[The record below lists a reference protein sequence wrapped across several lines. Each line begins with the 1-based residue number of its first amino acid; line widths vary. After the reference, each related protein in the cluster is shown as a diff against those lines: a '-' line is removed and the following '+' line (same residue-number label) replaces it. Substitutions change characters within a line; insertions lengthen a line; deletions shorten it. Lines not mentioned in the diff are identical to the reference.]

1 LPILLFRKDVG
12 EPMIRTVV
20 LLALVLTFAACKKE
34 QEPTPEP
41 VVEQVEVVR
50 PEEQDPDRRGR
61 RRAARAQEQAAQE
74 QAAQEQAAQEQAAQ
88 EQAAQEQAAQEQAQA
103 EQAGSQAEQAAA
115 QVGGE
120 PDPVNPATADQADQQ
135 AAAQAGEQV
144 PVQPQEQ
151 APAQAQEQAQQQA
164 PGPQIAQ
171 APVQAGPDG
180 SQPVA
185 QAGRPSLR
193 QPEAGAPALPD
204 LRLLLTINDIKELA
218 SSKVNLRRVP
228 LVGIEPSPKVDS
240 IMYAPVKGNKYGVGL
255 QVFREDSAVFTRD
268 RFNSMLASYPSAVEI
283 AAIAGRTFF
292 AYRDDLLYIGFIL
305 PAKNL
310 VFVLSCSRSI
320 CNSDSLYELAKKV
333 SSRSNNL

>member
-1 LPILLFRKDVG
+1 MPILLFRKDVG

-61 RRAARAQEQAAQE
+61 RGAAR
-74 QAAQEQAAQEQAAQ
+74 AQEQAAQEQAAQ

-115 QVGGE
+115 QVGEE
-120 PDPVNPATADQADQQ
+120 PDPVNPATADQPDQQ

-144 PVQPQEQ
+144 PAQPQEQPQEQ
-151 APAQAQEQAQQQA
+151 AQEQA

-171 APVQAGPDG
+171 APAQVGPDG

>member
-1 LPILLFRKDVG
+1 MPILLFRKDVG

-61 RRAARAQEQAAQE
+61 RGAAR
-74 QAAQEQAAQEQAAQ
+74 AQEQAAQEQAAQ

-115 QVGGE
+115 QVGEE
-120 PDPVNPATADQADQQ
+120 PDPVNPATADQPDQQ

-144 PVQPQEQ
+144 PAQPQEQPQEQ
-151 APAQAQEQAQQQA
+151 AQEQA

-171 APVQAGPDG
+171 APAQVGPDG

-292 AYRDDLLYIGFIL
+292 AYRDDLLYVGFIL

>member
-1 LPILLFRKDVG
+1 
-12 EPMIRTVV
+12 MIRTVV

-74 QAAQEQAAQEQAAQ
+74 QAAQEQVAQEQAAQ
-88 EQAAQEQAAQEQAQA
+88 EQAAQEQAQVEQAQA

-120 PDPVNPATADQADQQ
+120 PDPVNPVTADQADQQ

-151 APAQAQEQAQQQA
+151 AQEQASAQAQEQAQEQA

-171 APVQAGPDG
+171 APAQVGPDG

-204 LRLLLTINDIKELA
+204 LRLLLTVNDIKELA

-255 QVFREDSAVFTRD
+255 QVFREDSAIFSRD
-268 RFNSMLASYPSAVEI
+268 RFNAMLASYPSAVEI

-292 AYRDDLLYIGFIL
+292 AYRDDLLYVGFIL
-305 PAKNL
+305 PARNL

-333 SSRSNNL
+333 SSRSTNL

>member
-1 LPILLFRKDVG
+1 
-12 EPMIRTVV
+12 MIRTVV

-34 QEPTPEP
+34 QEPTTEP

-151 APAQAQEQAQQQA
+151 AQEQAPAQAQEQAQEQA

-171 APVQAGPDG
+171 APAQVGPDG

-255 QVFREDSAVFTRD
+255 QVFREDSATFSRD
-268 RFNSMLASYPSAVEI
+268 RFNAMLASYPSAVEI

-292 AYRDDLLYIGFIL
+292 AYRDDLLYVGFIL

-333 SSRSNNL
+333 SSRSTNL

>member
-1 LPILLFRKDVG
+1 
-12 EPMIRTVV
+12 M
-20 LLALVLTFAACKKE
+20 
-34 QEPTPEP
+34 
-41 VVEQVEVVR
+41 
-50 PEEQDPDRRGR
+50 
-61 RRAARAQEQAAQE
+61 
-74 QAAQEQAAQEQAAQ
+74 
-88 EQAAQEQAAQEQAQA
+88 
-103 EQAGSQAEQAAA
+103 
-115 QVGGE
+115 
-120 PDPVNPATADQADQQ
+120 
-135 AAAQAGEQV
+135 
-144 PVQPQEQ
+144 
-151 APAQAQEQAQQQA
+151 
-164 PGPQIAQ
+164 
-171 APVQAGPDG
+171 QAGPDG

>member
-1 LPILLFRKDVG
+1 
-12 EPMIRTVV
+12 MIRTVV

-61 RRAARAQEQAAQE
+61 RVAAR
-74 QAAQEQAAQEQAAQ
+74 AQEQAAQ

-115 QVGGE
+115 QVGEE
-120 PDPVNPATADQADQQ
+120 PDPVNPATADQPDQQ
-135 AAAQAGEQV
+135 AAAQAGEQA
-144 PVQPQEQ
+144 PAQPQEQPQEQ
-151 APAQAQEQAQQQA
+151 APAQAEEQAQQQA

-171 APVQAGPDG
+171 APAQAGPDG

-193 QPEAGAPALPD
+193 QPEAGAPTLPD
-204 LRLLLTINDIKELA
+204 LRLLLTINDIKELT

-255 QVFREDSAVFTRD
+255 QVFREDSAIFSRD
-268 RFNSMLASYPSAVEI
+268 RFNAMLASYPSAVEI

-292 AYRDDLLYIGFIL
+292 AYRDDLLYVGFIL

-333 SSRSNNL
+333 SSRSTNL